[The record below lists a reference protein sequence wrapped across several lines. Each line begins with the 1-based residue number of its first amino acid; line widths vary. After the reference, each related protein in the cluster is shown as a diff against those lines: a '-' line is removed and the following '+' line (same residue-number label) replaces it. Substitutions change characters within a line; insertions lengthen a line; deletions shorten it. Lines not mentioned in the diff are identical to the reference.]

1 MILNSST
8 GGGGKSSGGGGGFVA
23 QATAPEDTSLL
34 WIDTSN
40 NNIIKFYNGTA
51 WTPTGAVFS

>member
-1 MILNSST
+1 MILNGST
-8 GGGGKSSGGGGGFVA
+8 GGGEKSSGGGGFVA

>member
-1 MILNSST
+1 MILNGST
-8 GGGGKSSGGGGGFVA
+8 GGGEKSSGGGFVA

>member
-8 GGGGKSSGGGGGFVA
+8 GGGGKSSGGGGFVA

-40 NNIIKFYNGTA
+40 NNIIKFYNGTE
-51 WTPTGAVFS
+51 WKPTGAVFS

>member
-1 MILNSST
+1 MILNSSP
-8 GGGGKSSGGGGGFVA
+8 GGGRQSSGGGFVD

-40 NNIIKFYNGTA
+40 NNIIKFHNGTA

>member
-8 GGGGKSSGGGGGFVA
+8 DGGGKSSGGGGFVA

>member
-1 MILNSST
+1 MILNSAVGS
-8 GGGGKSSGGGGGFVA
+8 GGGSSGGGFVA

-40 NNIIKFYNGTA
+40 NNVIKFYNGTA

>member
-1 MILNSST
+1 MILNSTVGS
-8 GGGGKSSGGGGGFVA
+8 GGGSSGGGFVA

-40 NNIIKFYNGTA
+40 SNIIKFYDGTA